1 MKTFLSIL
9 AASLVAATSSQAVI
23 VFNPANPLFV
33 DNQGGFAGSATIGGT
48 FVNARV
54 QFVFTGLTLPTSFQ
68 ISNILLKGDGI
79 TGSLSFS
86 NINITANGT
95 TTAGPVN
102 LTTPISSFNFTNSL
116 VDFDLP
122 GGSVINDGA
131 EFLVR
136 LQYRDI
142 DSDFVITS
150 TTGPTFKAQNAGP
163 EPIPEPGTWAAAALL
178 AGGAAFARWR
188 KRAKSS

>member
-1 MKTFLSIL
+1 MKTTL
-9 AASLVAATSSQAVI
+9 ALLASAVLAISSSQAAI
-23 VFNPANPLFV
+23 VFNPANPLYV
-33 DNQGGFAGSATIGGT
+33 DDQGGFTGNASIGGN

-95 TTAGPVN
+95 TTAGPVS
-102 LTTPISSFNFTNSL
+102 LTTPISSFNFANSL
-116 VDFDLP
+116 VSFDLP

-131 EFLVR
+131 QFAVR

-150 TTGPTFKAQNAGP
+150 TTGPIFDAEASQA
-163 EPIPEPGTWAAAALL
+163 IPEPGTWAAAALL

-188 KRAKSS
+188 KRRTA